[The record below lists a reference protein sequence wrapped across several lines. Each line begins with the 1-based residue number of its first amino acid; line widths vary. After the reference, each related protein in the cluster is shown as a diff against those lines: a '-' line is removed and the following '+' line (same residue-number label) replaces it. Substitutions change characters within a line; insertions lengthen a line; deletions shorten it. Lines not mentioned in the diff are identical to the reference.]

1 MLVAIILFI
10 IGALFGLHILTHI
23 LKNTPTPKLS
33 VALHGLLVAI
43 ALVTIIVALINNGG
57 NWRLTASVVLFI
69 IAALG
74 GFLMVYI
81 DLGKKQMPPKALALL
96 HPILAAIGLILLII
110 YTMGR

>member
-1 MLVAIILFI
+1 MLVAISLFI

-23 LKNTPTPKLS
+23 LKNKPTPKIS

-43 ALVTIIVALINNGG
+43 ALVTIIVALINGGG
-57 NWRLTASVVLFI
+57 NGRLTASVVLFI

-74 GFLMVYI
+74 GFIMVYI
-81 DLGKKQMPPKALALL
+81 DLGKKQLPPKALALL

-110 YTMGR
+110 YAMGK